1 MIVAPGGWLTAAR
14 DGALATLL
22 LGGVIAAA
30 QWLLR
35 RLYGENE
42 KDS

>member
-1 MIVAPGGWLTAAR
+1 MVPGGWPTAAR
-14 DGALATLL
+14 DGAAAALL

-35 RLYGENE
+35 RIYGEDR